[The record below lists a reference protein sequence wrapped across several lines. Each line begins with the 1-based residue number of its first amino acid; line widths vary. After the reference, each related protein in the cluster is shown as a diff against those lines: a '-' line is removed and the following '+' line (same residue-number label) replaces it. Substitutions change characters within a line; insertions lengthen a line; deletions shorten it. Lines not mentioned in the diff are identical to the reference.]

1 MRLTDEQIETI
12 SDYITE
18 RAGKKVEA
26 DFWDERSSVW
36 IFDEDMEILLDDGRR
51 AQVTAD
57 IDLYWNEPAI
67 SYGEWAV
74 SPETL
79 YMPPVRLLDADEDE
93 YIEVEN
99 EEELRVRTQKKIEG
113 LRVYREPAETPSY
126 Y

>member
-57 IDLYWNEPAI
+57 IDLYWNEPAT
-67 SYGEWAV
+67 SYGDWV
-74 SPETL
+74 VFPMTL